1 LGEATAFTGDLVELG
16 TDSALAT
23 GVMPAKTGTS
33 IPILAVWA
41 ISETV
46 NALASFVVPVF
57 WRGGSNDSV
66 IAESLIGANA
76 VIRRRVSKAPCVC
89 KSIKTIGE
97 FDANTKVYIPSLV
110 SRASLGGNDA
120 ETQA

>member
-23 GVMPAKTGTS
+23 GVVPANAGTS
-33 IPILAVWA
+33 IPILTVWA
-41 ISETV
+41 IGKTV

-66 IAESLIGANA
+66 IAESLIGANT
-76 VIRRRVSKAPCVC
+76 VIRRRVSEAPCVC

-97 FDANTKVYIPSLV
+97 LDANTKVYIPSLV
-110 SRASLGGNDA
+110 SRASLGGDDA